1 MELWGCKVET
11 YHRRNRGSAGFG
23 FQMGFIENNWILL
36 VSCETLWA
44 NWRKMSW
51 DFTTYQDFSSL
62 DFIFTV
68 WTWSSTLSLI
78 SDTGLITHTHMHTHS
93 QRAGWT
99 QRVDRSQEETRREF
113 SKLIFLYST
122 SFAADLAWPDNR
134 VLKGFHSNSSG
145 MPESREERAHNL
157 QRASTSPRGQR
168 SGRRSQRKLFFFLI

>member
-1 MELWGCKVET
+1 MCFVYPVSSCHVTQKMSKKVQGPMELWGCKVET

-78 SDTGLITHTHMHTHS
+78 SDTGLITHTHTHAYTLS
-93 QRAGWT
+93 ESWLDTASGPQPGG
-99 QRVDRSQEETRREF
+99 DQEG
-113 SKLIFLYST
+113 IFKAN
-122 SFAADLAWPDNR
+122 FP
-134 VLKGFHSNSSG
+134 VLHFICSRSG
-145 MPESREERAHNL
+145 MAGQQSFERIPFKFLWDARVER
-157 QRASTSPRGQR
+157 RASS
-168 SGRRSQRKLFFFLI
+168 